1 MIRVFRKMNYH
12 ALEYSELKQEAK
24 ERRIKFYYVM
34 KKAQLISLLSMDP
47 LPIRYVV
54 EKKRIGELREEAR
67 ARGFPSVYRL
77 NRSALVDLLYP
88 GPKNDNKNQYD
99 ADEHNSPKKHNT
111 K

>member
-1 MIRVFRKMNYH
+1 MNYH

-34 KKAQLISLLSMDP
+34 KKAQLITLLSMDT
-47 LPIRYVV
+47 LPIKYLV
-54 EKKRIGELREEAR
+54 EKKRIGELRDEAR
-67 ARGFPSVYRL
+67 ARGFPCVYRM

-88 GPKNDNKNQYD
+88 SPKYDYKDQHDTDKHNPPKN
-99 ADEHNSPKKHNT
+99 HNT

>member
-1 MIRVFRKMNYH
+1 MNYH

-47 LPIRYVV
+47 LPIRYVI
-54 EKKRIGELREEAR
+54 EKKRIEELRDEAR

-88 GPKNDNKNQYD
+88 SSKNDNKNQYD
-99 ADEHNSPKKHNT
+99 ANEHDSPKKHNT

>member
-1 MIRVFRKMNYH
+1 MNYH

-47 LPIRYVV
+47 LPIKYVI
-54 EKKRIGELREEAR
+54 EKKRIGELRDEAR

-88 GPKNDNKNQYD
+88 SPKYDYKDQHDTDKHNPPKN
-99 ADEHNSPKKHNT
+99 HNT